1 MDTQAYINS
10 GIIERYA
17 LGQASCYE
25 AMELGSYAER
35 FPEVRAALDEALIA
49 VDGLAQAAAV
59 APPAALRARVLEAV
73 AREAAAGA
81 PSLSPGSLPGP
92 QSMPAPP
99 TKPITATTPSIPI
112 PPPRPGARLRT
123 LQFATGIAA
132 VLALAAGLAYLNQS
146 NQNQDLQERTA
157 ALEQE
162 VADLTRVSG
171 EWQSEAEQQSDQLAL
186 LRDVATRRIALM
198 ALPGAGDA
206 RVDVYWNPERK
217 AAYFDVLSLP
227 TAPSGKQYQL
237 WAIVEGTPV
246 DMGVLPLDAAA
257 DAWQA
262 FPYVDAPQAFAITVE
277 PQGGSAVP
285 SLDQMVVLGN
295 FSG

>member
-35 FPEVRAALDEALIA
+35 YPDVRTALDEALLA

-59 APPAALRARVLEAV
+59 APPAALRARVLAAV
-73 AREAAAGA
+73 AREAAAGT
-81 PSLSPGSLPGP
+81 PGLSPDTKAGKKPFEKPDSSP
-92 QSMPAPP
+92 QPSRP
-99 TKPITATTPSIPI
+99 TS
-112 PPPRPGARLRT
+112 RLRT

-146 NQNQDLQERTA
+146 NQNRDLQERTA

-162 VADLTRVSG
+162 VSALTLQSG
-171 EWQSEAEQQSDQLAL
+171 EWQSEAEQQLDQLAL

-198 ALPGAGDA
+198 AVPGAGNA

-227 TAPSGKQYQL
+227 TAPTGKQYQL
-237 WAIVEGTPV
+237 WAIVAGTPV
-246 DMGVLPLDAAA
+246 DMGVLPLEAGAAS
-257 DAWQA
+257 WQA
-262 FPYVDAPQAFAITVE
+262 FPFVDAPQAFAITIE
-277 PQGGSAVP
+277 PKGGSPVP